1 MDASDLWDVE
11 SKLDTIAELL
21 RENNRKLDELNEKIS
36 GLKGFM
42 DTDLSDIKDVLDDI
56 SANTLG

>member
-1 MDASDLWDVE
+1 MDASDLWDIE
-11 SKLDTIAELL
+11 NKLDTIAELL
-21 RENNRKLDELNEKIS
+21 RENNQKLDELNEKIS

>member
-42 DTDLSDIKDVLDDI
+42 DTDLTEIKDVLDEI

>member
-1 MDASDLWDVE
+1 MDASDLWDIE
-11 SKLDTIAELL
+11 NKLDTIAELL

-36 GLKGFM
+36 GVKGFM
-42 DTDLSDIKDVLDDI
+42 DTDLTEIKDVLDEI

>member
-11 SKLDTIAELL
+11 SRLDTIAELL

>member
-11 SKLDTIAELL
+11 NKLETIAELL
-21 RENNRKLDELNEKIS
+21 RENNQKLDELNEKIS
-36 GLKGFM
+36 GVKGFM
-42 DTDLSDIKDVLDDI
+42 DTDLTEIKDVLDEI